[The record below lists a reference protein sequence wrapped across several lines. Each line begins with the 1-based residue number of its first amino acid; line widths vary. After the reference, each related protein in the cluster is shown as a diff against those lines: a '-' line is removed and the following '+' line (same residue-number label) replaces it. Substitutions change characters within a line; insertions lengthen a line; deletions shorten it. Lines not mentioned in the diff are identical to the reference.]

1 MFDEDRFG
9 EWKVASRISW
19 LAVIQGIVP
28 KLFKSKH
35 QGIQRVVVALNER
48 QNILSNHWKIHESI
62 TRINIKICSMYW
74 KMTSGK
80 KTAVGADLTNAVD
93 IAQTEILTPS
103 CTILHLLI
111 PTLIRC
117 HPESQ
122 TSKAAISEL
131 CPGNSINTSTS
142 AHQNQEQLANIVKS
156 YLERNSHQHQPTT

>member
-1 MFDEDRFG
+1 MEGCEPNFMAGSYPRYSAQAFQIQ
-9 EWKVASRISW
+9 ASRYPKSRRRPQWAAKYPQQSLENSW
-19 LAVIQGIVP
+19 
-28 KLFKSKH
+28 KH
-35 QGIQRVVVALNER
+35 H
-48 QNILSNHWKIHESI
+48 QNQHQDLQHVLKDDFWQ
-62 TRINIKICSMYW
+62 
-74 KMTSGK
+74 